1 MITLV
6 VDSMD
11 TDNDLLA
18 YLGMNDY
25 EDLFRDIPN
34 NIRSDIK
41 SIGGGRSEMDVMFES
56 ERIGSK
62 NAINMKIFL
71 GLGAYERFIP
81 SSIPNIIMRNEFI
94 TSYTPY
100 QAEIS
105 QGMLHSLFEYQSI
118 ISDLSKMDVTNS
130 SMYDGPT
137 GLGEAVRMAHR
148 INGKKTVLIP
158 ENIRLSHRQVIKTY
172 VTGLDIL
179 LKPYPVNEDGTI
191 NLDKLIQLIDED
203 TSAIITYNPS
213 NYGTIDPGVAN
224 IKEIKKAAIHI
235 AYYDPVSLAIIKSP
249 GDYDAD
255 IAVGEG
261 QQLGISLSYG
271 GPYLGIFS
279 FKEKYVRKSPGR
291 LIGETVDT
299 KGKRAFVMT
308 LQTREQHI
316 RRDKAMSN
324 ICTNQALLAI
334 ASSAYLSILGKK
346 GLRWIASRSMEN
358 VSKTLKK
365 MEKVSYVKVHKWKNR
380 FFTDFIVDAGVKSD
394 TLMANL
400 EKAGFLG
407 GLKANSFLFT
417 MPDNLKNDVFFAA
430 TEMRN
435 DSEIDQLITAMEAI

>member
-1 MITLV
+1 
-6 VDSMD
+6 MD
-11 TDNDLLA
+11 TDNELLA
-18 YLGMNDY
+18 YLGMNDF
-25 EDLFRDIPN
+25 EDLFNDIPKDV
-34 NIRSDIK
+34 RSDIK
-41 SIGGGRSEMDVMFES
+41 SIGSGRSEMNVMFES
-56 ERIGSK
+56 ENIGSK
-62 NAINMKIFL
+62 NALDMKIFL

-148 INGKKTVLIP
+148 INGKNTVLIP
-158 ENIRLSHRQVIKTY
+158 ENIRMSHWQVIRTY
-172 VTGLDIL
+172 VTGLEIS

-191 NLDKLIQLIDED
+191 DLEKLNQSIDEN
-203 TSAIITYNPS
+203 TSSIITYNPS
-213 NYGTIDPGVAN
+213 NYGTIDPGVAQ
-224 IKEIKKAAIHI
+224 IKDIKKGAIHI
-235 AYYDPVSLAIIKSP
+235 AYYDPISLAIVKSP

-261 QQLGISLSYG
+261 QQLGIPLSYG

-299 KGKRAFVMT
+299 NGKRAFVMT

-334 ASSAYLSILGKK
+334 ASSAYLSILGTK
-346 GLRWIASRSMEN
+346 GLRWVASRSMEN
-358 VSKTLKK
+358 VRKTLKK
-365 MEKVSYVKVHKWKNR
+365 MENISYIRVHKWKNP
-380 FFTDFIVDAGVKSD
+380 FFTDFIVGAGNKSD
-394 TLMANL
+394 KLMCDL

-407 GLKANSFLFT
+407 GLKAKQFLFT
-417 MPDNLKNDVFFAA
+417 MPENLKDDVFFAA
-430 TEMRN
+430 TEMRS
-435 DSEIDQLITAMEAI
+435 DTEIDQLIRAMEVLQ